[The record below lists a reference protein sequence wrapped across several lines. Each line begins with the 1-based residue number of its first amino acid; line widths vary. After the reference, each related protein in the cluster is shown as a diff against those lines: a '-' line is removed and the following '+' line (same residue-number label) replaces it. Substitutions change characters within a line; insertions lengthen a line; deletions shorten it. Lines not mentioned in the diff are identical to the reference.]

1 MNEYIIACIAICI
14 VAMLIYMAQ
23 SEDFATSRDKAEKIN
38 DWFNSTTSHNYNS
51 YRKALNDNSNI
62 VEYEDALQLFQ
73 TKNLTISSIEKII

>member
-14 VAMLIYMAQ
+14 VALIIYMAHG
-23 SEDFATSRDKAEKIN
+23 EDFATSRDKAEKIH

-51 YRKALNDNSNI
+51 YRKALNDKSNI

-73 TKNLTISSIEKII
+73 TKNLTLSSIEKII